1 MEIWTLLTDTNAE
14 AGGLQYTAVQF
25 STGSSVFS
33 SFEYKVTEFVPKI
46 CVCVGGGVEGT
57 KKHC

>member
-14 AGGLQYTAVQF
+14 AGVFQCTAVQF
-25 STGSSVFS
+25 SVSIGFS
-33 SFEYKVTEFVPKI
+33 SFEYKFTEFVPKI